1 MTPLKWNIETK
12 EWRKRTSFA
21 LKLASYLT
29 ISAIFSN
36 FLRKRPILSKYSEKF
51 QRGQRPSNGKIK
63 YDHSKRRRR
72 GGASRRDGWRVDV
85 GVIAHLVCMFDADN
99 DPTRVRLKVAATSL
113 LDCLAMTMTRE
124 VRISNL
130 WQSTCAASAAVPPP
144 TAVPACAGSMGQFW
158 RNSAH
163 ILYRHIAI

>member
-1 MTPLKWNIETK
+1 M
-12 EWRKRTSFA
+12 
-21 LKLASYLT
+21 KLASYLT

-85 GVIAHLVCMFDADN
+85 GVIAHLVCMFGADN
-99 DPTRVRLKVAATSL
+99 DPTWDRLKVAATSL

-124 VRISNL
+124 VWISNV
-130 WQSTCAASAAVPPP
+130 WQSTCAASAAVP
-144 TAVPACAGSMGQFW
+144 ARSRAGLCWFNGS
-158 RNSAH
+158 
-163 ILYRHIAI
+163 ILEKFGKYTISPYRYLSIEGSRQ

>member
-1 MTPLKWNIETK
+1 M
-12 EWRKRTSFA
+12 
-21 LKLASYLT
+21 ASYLT

-36 FLRKRPILSKYSEKF
+36 FLRKRPILSTYSEKF
-51 QRGQRPSNGKIK
+51 QSGQRPSNGKIK

-85 GVIAHLVCMFDADN
+85 GVIARHLVCMFGADN
-99 DPTRVRLKVAATSL
+99 DPTWDRLKVAATSL
-113 LDCLAMTMTRE
+113 PDCLAMTMTRE
-124 VRISNL
+124 VWISNV

-163 ILYRHIAI
+163 ILYRQIAI